1 MTGIWKNWMTVWA
14 WGVVAF
20 GVLLTTGA
28 FPGADGLVREVLVLF
43 GNLPDGGTI
52 LEERA
57 MRFAVGLMGAVTM
70 GWGLT
75 IAFLLPVISAAG
87 SSGWRALTLALAIW
101 YVVDGLISVTTGF
114 AANAVSN
121 TALAIAYVIPVL
133 GSGVLRTS

>member
-20 GVLLTTGA
+20 GALLMTGA
-28 FPGADGLVREVLVLF
+28 FPGVDGLVRDVLVLF

-52 LEERA
+52 LEDRA

-75 IAFLLPVISAAG
+75 IAFLLPAISAAG
-87 SSGWRALTLALAIW
+87 PSGWRALTLALAIW

-133 GSGVLRTS
+133 GSGALRTS